1 MQRQETAAFVIV
13 LITGVVILLLAV
25 LIGGGIRDFLIALG
39 TTLAAVPLTA
49 SCSACSRPTCST
61 CCVRRSH
68 TGGVSSTRLPSGCG

>member
-39 TTLAAVPLTA
+39 TTLVAVPLTA
-49 SCSACSRPTCST
+49 SCSAC
-61 CCVRRSH
+61 
-68 TGGVSSTRLPSGCG
+68 